1 MKKLD
6 RINELVDELNELKP
20 GCMAA
25 SLDALY
31 HSETFDELDA
41 VSLLEQVIGPE
52 YQNKTSQRFQNR
64 LKRAHLSGGPQS
76 LDKCKDSVERVYL
89 PSDINATLSSL
100 DFIREGLNV
109 CILGPSDSGKS
120 YLAKALGIQA
130 CLNYRAMYHH
140 CEEFLEAMVALKQA
154 DYSKYQKKI
163 RFYLKLD
170 LPILDDFLLH
180 TITDE
185 REIKV
190 LFEVMEKRSELS
202 RCTIVCSQREPNSWA
217 SMILNDEVSANAI
230 LKRGNETLY
239 RSDPAQKLTDYNRRF
254 RASALKRIR
263 VRWAPQ
269 NAFQRHY
276 QKYRQDVEKDREYIS
291 QKRISELQK

>member
-1 MKKLD
+1 
-6 RINELVDELNELKP
+6 
-20 GCMAA
+20 MAA
-25 SLDALY
+25 SLDSLY
-31 HSETFDELDA
+31 HSKSFDELDA

-64 LKRAHLSGGPQS
+64 LKRAHLAGGPQS
-76 LDKCKDSVERVYL
+76 LDKCKDSTERVYL

-140 CEEFLEAMVALKQA
+140 CEEFLETMVALKQA
-154 DYSKYQKKI
+154 DYSKYQKKV

-170 LPILDDFLLH
+170 LLELDDFLLH

-230 LKRGNETLY
+230 LKRAT
-239 RSDPAQKLTDYNRRF
+239 K
-254 RASALKRIR
+254 
-263 VRWAPQ
+263 
-269 NAFQRHY
+269 HY
-276 QKYRQDVEKDREYIS
+276 TVVIQPRN
-291 QKRISELQK
+291 

>member
-6 RINELVDELNELKP
+6 RINGLVDELKL

-25 SLDALY
+25 SLDSLY
-31 HSETFDELDA
+31 HAKSFDELDA
-41 VSLLEQVIGPE
+41 VSVLEQVIGPE

-64 LKRAHLSGGPQS
+64 LKHAHLSGGPQS

-140 CEEFLEAMVALKQA
+140 CEEFLETMVALKQA
-154 DYSKYQKKI
+154 NYAKYQKKV

-170 LPILDDFLLH
+170 LLILDDFLLH
-180 TITDE
+180 IITDE

-230 LKRGNETLY
+230 LKRATNHYTIVIQGVRYAPHSVRSETH
-239 RSDPAQKLTDYNRRF
+239 RSPLG
-254 RASALKRIR
+254 SAKCIC
-263 VRWAPQ
+263 
-269 NAFQRHY
+269 
-276 QKYRQDVEKDREYIS
+276 
-291 QKRISELQK
+291 

>member
-6 RINELVDELNELKP
+6 RINELVDELNELKL

-25 SLDALY
+25 SLDSLY
-31 HSETFDELDA
+31 HSKSFDELDA

-64 LKRAHLSGGPQS
+64 LKRAHLAGGPQS
-76 LDKCKDSVERVYL
+76 LDKCKDSTERVYL

-140 CEEFLEAMVALKQA
+140 CEEFLETMVALKQA
-154 DYSKYQKKI
+154 DYSKYQKKV
-163 RFYLKLD
+163 RFYL
-170 LPILDDFLLH
+170 
-180 TITDE
+180 TG
-185 REIKV
+185 
-190 LFEVMEKRSELS
+190 
-202 RCTIVCSQREPNSWA
+202 
-217 SMILNDEVSANAI
+217 SADT
-230 LKRGNETLY
+230 G
-239 RSDPAQKLTDYNRRF
+239 
-254 RASALKRIR
+254 
-263 VRWAPQ
+263 
-269 NAFQRHY
+269 
-276 QKYRQDVEKDREYIS
+276 
-291 QKRISELQK
+291 